1 MKFIKL
7 EILNLASLD
16 KQDGEVI
23 NFEEGALK
31 ESNIFSIVGPTGSG
45 KSTILDAICL
55 ALYNRAP
62 RYPRKSGERGKIVIL
77 GEADETESYRLAP
90 TDGRNILTR
99 GKKEGYSKLTFLANN
114 GCTYRAEWHVRFKL
128 KNYDNA
134 DTFLYKITSKDG
146 ILQEEIAEWSS
157 LPQIIGLDYDQFL
170 RTVLIA
176 QGSFAE
182 FLKQSD
188 DERFELLEKLIGC
201 EDLYTNIA
209 KKIKE
214 KEQQVKEAFQELNA
228 SNEAYLQSDLTAEEL
243 AALKSAI
250 EELTK
255 QESTVKQE
263 LEAVNKALDW
273 FIQEEKHNQNLQQY
287 EQEKL
292 RCQEALNLLTDKSN
306 RLALHDATLEA
317 VALYKEMQDKE
328 RSIQLFNKQLEDL
341 NGQALDLNT
350 KLGEAREE
358 LNKRIENAQ
367 KQSDRFDKGKP
378 HIEAA
383 RVLKGEL
390 NSDRS
395 NLQMKAEELQRA
407 NDQLKNANAA
417 VLQNAE
423 AIQKADKL
431 LKENIHKCEQLQK
444 VIEQD
449 TSQLATAAN
458 QANLAYEPEQ
468 QKLGA
473 LNLAEL
479 QRQANEAVTRENELK
494 EAIRIQRELQIKTKQ
509 QRDNEQTVKNLTD
522 RNKELDQLLGTLTI
536 EKLTEDVGAFERI
549 CTLMSSENW
558 EKHRSELKEG
568 DKCPLCGA
576 THHPYA
582 NHTEYQE
589 DLGVM
594 ERMLQEKKS
603 ALNEQTLNKE
613 SWGNEKAQNEATIK
627 QLSQST
633 LDQDIAGLQEA
644 WNALS
649 ERQPDWPAD
658 TDVLTAMRPTLEQEK
673 RSAEQALSDYNGLQK
688 KVAEL
693 QQKKEAA
700 DRKLQEYK
708 ESAGQRRQQADN
720 DVSMAN
726 TTLETERG
734 KTENLLLQQQQ
745 CKANQEQAD
754 KEHKALSDSIGSKQ
768 TEMESHVSK
777 YDPDELEKELF
788 RRKDDAEKLVK
799 QQEDVIHQ
807 HNGTLE
813 GVNGQIGA
821 TLQQIEE
828 FKKQQRES
836 SDKLDGWLSSNSLYD
851 RAMIA
856 TMYEATD
863 NWEAYRRDI
872 GACQEA
878 YTRATTT
885 FSNETAAHEKHQE
898 NKPASSKEDLDARK
912 TELASWSNEELIGK
926 RARLQ
931 QYEDAQKAMGELR
944 DKLTTSAQ
952 LKKNWEEISKAIG
965 SDGKDLRK
973 IAQCYTLRFL
983 VEHANAEIKKFNGR
997 YELQQVRN
1005 SLALRIIDHDRA
1017 DDIRDVT
1024 TLSGGETFIVSL
1036 GLALGLSSLSSGSI
1050 AFDNLFVDEGFGT
1063 LDPDMLATVIDSLAA
1078 LQSSQGKK
1086 VGVISHTDT
1095 MSERITTQIRIIKN
1109 GNSGSSHIE
1118 VYPR

>member
-157 LPQIIGLDYDQFL
+157 LPQIIGLDYEQFL

-188 DERFELLEKLIGC
+188 DQRFELLEKLIGC

-509 QRDNEQTVKNLTD
+509 QRDNEQTIKNLTD

-558 EKHRSELKEG
+558 EKHRSELQEG
-568 DKCPLCGA
+568 EKCPLCGA

-582 NHTEYQE
+582 DSADYQK
-589 DLGVM
+589 DLSVS
-594 ERMLQEKKS
+594 ERMLKEKKEALAEQNTHKETWDKEKIKNTTTITQLTQSTLTQEIEKLQDEWKAVSGRHPSWPAEVQALEAMKPALAQEKQM
-603 ALNEQTLNKE
+603 AEQTLSNYNDLQDKV
-613 SWGNEKAQNEATIK
+613 EKLRHQ
-627 QLSQST
+627 
-633 LDQDIAGLQEA
+633 
-644 WNALS
+644 
-649 ERQPDWPAD
+649 
-658 TDVLTAMRPTLEQEK
+658 
-673 RSAEQALSDYNGLQK
+673 
-688 KVAEL
+688 
-693 QQKKEAA
+693 KEAA
-700 DRKLQEYK
+700 DRMLQDYK
-708 ESAGQRRQQADN
+708 DKAVQRKQKADN
-720 DVSMAN
+720 DVSLAN
-726 TTLETERG
+726 TALETERG
-734 KTENLLLQQQQ
+734 KTENLLAQQQQ
-745 CKANQEQAD
+745 GVEAQDKAAEAYNDLNTAIQN
-754 KEHKALSDSIGSKQ
+754 KQ
-768 TEMESHVSK
+768 KEMESHVGK
-777 YDPDELEKELF
+777 YDPDALEAELLKRKE
-788 RRKDDAEKLVK
+788 DAEKLVK
-799 QQEDVIHQ
+799 DQEEIINQ
-807 HNGTLE
+807 HNRACE
-813 GVNGQIGA
+813 GVKGQIGA
-821 TLQQIEE
+821 TQKQIEE
-828 FKKQQRES
+828 FGKQRKES
-836 SDKLDGWLSSNSLYD
+836 SDKLDNWLKSNANIT
-851 RAMIA
+851 RETVAE
-856 TMYEATD
+856 MYAATD
-863 NWEAYRRDI
+863 SWEAYRTEISKSKDD
-872 GACQEA
+872 

-944 DKLTTSAQ
+944 DKLTAAAQ

-983 VEHANAEIKKFNGR
+983 VEHANAEIQKFNGR

-1118 VYPR
+1118 IYPN